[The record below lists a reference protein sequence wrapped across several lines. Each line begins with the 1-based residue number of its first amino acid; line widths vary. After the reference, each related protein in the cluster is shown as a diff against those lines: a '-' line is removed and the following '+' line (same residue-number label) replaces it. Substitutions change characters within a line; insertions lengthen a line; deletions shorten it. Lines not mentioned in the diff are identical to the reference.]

1 MSERTTIYK
10 LLNLQPASL
19 EILQV
24 KPSRWATEVTFECAY
39 HFPPERKLFTLRF
52 GRVRNLQ
59 WLVIN
64 PDAKEI
70 DETQVLSHDLGA
82 EGYRRTARFA
92 STLAE
97 IIISYDT
104 LTIEKDW

>member
-1 MSERTTIYK
+1 MSERATVYK
-10 LLNLQPASL
+10 LLDLQPASL

-24 KPSRWATEVTFECAY
+24 TPSRWAAEVTLACAY
-39 HFPPERKLFTLRF
+39 YFPPQRKPFTLRF

-64 PDAKEI
+64 PDATDT

-92 STLAE
+92 TTLAE

-104 LTIEKDW
+104 LTVEKEW